1 MNKKREEGGWDG
13 GEGSPGRR
21 SVIISEL
28 SGV

>member
-1 MNKKREEGGWDG
+1 VGGRRVYCKDG
-13 GEGSPGRR
+13 EEGSPGRR